1 MDSAA
6 KTQKVRLCSLKSTGR
21 PLMVLALMFILSS
34 AMLPIVAVNA
44 QDLLFDK
51 TWGGTSIDI
60 ARSVAVD
67 SSGNIYVT
75 GDTGSFGAGGAD
87 VFLLK
92 YSSSGALLWQ
102 KTWGG
107 STDPDYGQG
116 VAVDLGSIYVV
127 GRTKS
132 FGTGGG
138 SDDVFLLKYSPDG
151 ALVWQKTWGGT
162 STDQGLGVAAY
173 SGSIYVT
180 GATNS
185 FGAGYEA
192 ILLEYNS
199 AGLLQWQKKYGGT
212 SDDFG
217 FGVAVDSSGNS
228 YFVGYTIGCTRILSS
243 VSGTETG
250 PSGTVTS
257 PAGSECA
264 GLKDAFLLKFSTRR
278 PVGGVLAPVNKLS
291 ILMPYLALAALVG
304 VAATIVKVKKNHR
317 D

>member
-1 MDSAA
+1 
-6 KTQKVRLCSLKSTGR
+6 
-21 PLMVLALMFILSS
+21 MVLALMFILSS

-257 PAGSECA
+257 PAGTETSPSGTETSPSGTQTSPAGSECA